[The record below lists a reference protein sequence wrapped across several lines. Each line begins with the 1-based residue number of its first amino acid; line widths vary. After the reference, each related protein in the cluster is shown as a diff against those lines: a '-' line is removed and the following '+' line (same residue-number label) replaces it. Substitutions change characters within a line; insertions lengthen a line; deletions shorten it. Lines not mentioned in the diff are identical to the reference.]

1 MTTKAA
7 EAHYIKSVA
16 DYIAM
21 SAIKNSYAFVAT
33 RLVQQ
38 APIEALSYRRDKA
51 WTGSEVLIYRPD
63 GLQYQSTRHRNR
75 SADFSLML

>member
-21 SAIKNSYAFVAT
+21 SAIKNSYA
-33 RLVQQ
+33 
-38 APIEALSYRRDKA
+38 RDQ
-51 WTGSEVLIYRPD
+51 WTIR
-63 GLQYQSTRHRNR
+63 
-75 SADFSLML
+75 A